1 MALLYLQS
9 VCRNKQAGSSGIID
23 GMFIS
28 KKVFLVMFA
37 LVLTAC
43 SSGTPNFPAVFGSP
57 TPIPPT
63 STPLPPTETPV
74 PMAITV
80 NADGIPVDE
89 FNAELA
95 RYKTAQTALG
105 NTVSADE
112 ALQAV
117 RDDLISQLLLAQGA
131 VEAGFVMDDTAL
143 QQRIDKL
150 ISQVGGADKLTAWQQ
165 AHGYTEK
172 SFRVALKRAAES
184 AWMRDKITSSVP
196 STAEQVHVRQILL
209 YNEDV
214 AKNYYNQLQAGADFD
229 QLAAQVDTTGAR
241 GDIGWF
247 PRGYLAEKAVEDAA
261 FSLEV
266 GKYSAIVPGDVG
278 FHILK
283 TLEIQADRPLSPD
296 ALRVLQ
302 NRALVDWLASHRQQS
317 SIVLAP

>member
-1 MALLYLQS
+1 MFTLKRFFAILFLL
-9 VCRNKQAGSSGIID
+9 A
-23 GMFIS
+23 
-28 KKVFLVMFA
+28 
-37 LVLTAC
+37 LTAC
-43 SSGTPNFPAVFGSP
+43 SGGTPSFPSVFASP

-63 STPLPPTETPV
+63 STPVPPTETPV

-80 NADGIPVDE
+80 NADGIPVEE
-89 FNAELA
+89 FKAELA
-95 RYKTAQTALG
+95 RYKASQTALG
-105 NTVSADE
+105 NTVSDDQ

-117 RDDLISQLLLAQGA
+117 RDDLVSQLLLAQGA
-131 VEAGFVMDDTAL
+131 LEAGFTMDDAAL

-150 ISQVGGADKLTAWQQ
+150 VSQIGGADKLTAWQQ
-165 AHGYTEK
+165 AHGYTEE
-172 SFRVALKRAAES
+172 SFRVALKRAAAD
-184 AWMRDKITSSVP
+184 AWMRDKIISSVP

-229 QLAAQVDTTGAR
+229 QLAAQVDTSGAQ

-266 GKYSAIVPGDVG
+266 GKYSAVIPGEVG
-278 FHILK
+278 FHIIK
-283 TLEIQADRPLSPD
+283 VLERQADRPLSPD
-296 ALRVLQ
+296 TLRVLQ
-302 NRALVDWLASHRQQS
+302 NRALIDWLANRRQQS